1 MKTTRLLTLILAT
14 ALLARA
20 DVLPPAQDSSSLK
33 GKLTPVTG
41 KATTLAV
48 SATRKGYVLFN
59 IASLPQDVVAAD
71 IVNARLR
78 VYFVSAKKPGDIGIH
93 TVTAGWNETASAL
106 EPGVSVSPVAM
117 FPAATVVGKKFVEV
131 EVTATVQAWLTT
143 SSSNNG
149 FAFVASGL
157 TNVLIGSKE
166 GSGTGYPCELDIE
179 IQRNTT
185 PTDGSITGAQL
196 ADSTITNAKLASASI
211 SITVGG
217 GLSGGGSVALGE
229 NVNVSFG
236 SNLTLGGTTS
246 GTFSGDGSG
255 LTNLSVSNAIAD
267 ESITNTKLA
276 NSALTVTAGSGLSGG
291 GAVALGGNV
300 TISLGSN
307 LTLGGTTTF
316 SGTALLPAGTATVAP
331 LRLQSGVNLTTPVFG
346 AVEFDGTNL
355 YLTNNSGSPTRKT
368 LAFTDTTIGTEQLN
382 DGSVTTAKLAG
393 SILPQLLSS
402 SSAPFPA
409 NANNAGTVYFNSANK
424 RLYFSDGT
432 SWLPVGNSQAVY
444 RWALW
449 STYNEASGW
458 FFNNGD
464 SGDNNLTGGIIPSV
478 WSDGNGM
485 ANQISSDKN
494 VQAALFNKKAAISPS
509 SVVWS
514 ETWLGYSSTN
524 SKFAGALFRVRKK
537 TGAPINWTLQ
547 YYATAYG
554 GWGERAS
561 IALNGVSVWNTTGD
575 STASSIYSLVMSIPA
590 NRISTVICVAGA
602 SPGYG
607 IGSAFVRSTLLA
619 FRNNC
624 LTLPDG
630 LEFVDDLDTATGG
643 YEQ

>member
-1 MKTTRLLTLILAT
+1 MNTTRLITLILAT
-14 ALLARA
+14 ALIARA

-33 GKLTPVTG
+33 GKLTPITG

-48 SATRKGYVLFN
+48 SAYRKGYVLFN
-59 IASLPQDVVAAD
+59 LDNLPQDVASGD
-71 IVNARLR
+71 IANARLR
-78 VYFVSAKKPGDIGIH
+78 VYFPAVSTAGDITIH
-93 TVTAGWNETASAL
+93 LVTGAWTENRTVTEPTVDANASATI
-106 EPGVSVSPVAM
+106 
-117 FPAATVVGKKFVEV
+117 PAASVVAKKFVEV
-131 EVTATVQAWLTT
+131 DLTNIVRNWLFGMPQ
-143 SSSNNG
+143 NFG
-149 FAFVASGL
+149 FAFEATGK

-166 GSGTGYPCELDIE
+166 GPGNGYPCELDIE
-179 IQRNTT
+179 IQRPFTIAS
-185 PTDGSITGAQL
+185 GSVTGSQL
-196 ADSTITNAKLASASI
+196 A
-211 SITVGG
+211 
-217 GLSGGGSVALGE
+217 SG
-229 NVNVSFG
+229 
-236 SNLTLGGTTS
+236 
-246 GTFSGDGSG
+246 
-255 LTNLSVSNAIAD
+255 
-267 ESITNTKLA
+267 
-276 NSALTVTAGSGLSGG
+276 
-291 GAVALGGNV
+291 
-300 TISLGSN
+300 

-316 SGTALLPAGTATVAP
+316 SGTALLPSGTATVAP
-331 LRLQSGVNLTTPVFG
+331 LRFQSGTNLTLPVFG

-368 LAFTDTTIGTEQLN
+368 LAFTDTTIGTEQIT

-464 SGDNNLTGGIIPSV
+464 NGDNNLTGGIIPSV

-514 ETWLGYSSTN
+514 ETWLAYSSTN
-524 SKFAGALFRVRKK
+524 SKFAGALFRVRNK
-537 TGAPINWTLQ
+537 TGDPINWTLQ

-602 SPGYG
+602 SPGANSYSG
-607 IGSAFVRSTLLA
+607 WVRSTLLA

-630 LEFVDDLDTATGG
+630 LEFVDDLDTAIGG